1 MDSIIDFL
9 KQWDLLGFVFA
20 GLISLII
27 TLIYNAIKSL
37 VCMKRK
43 PYNISKKLVSTT
55 VYDNREEG
63 DFSITVKYRGEYY
76 NSPLT
81 LLRIRLLN
89 DGQND
94 FFFSQ
99 RCSRPI
105 CISIPD
111 IGIVDYYT
119 EADSDIQPVLKCENG
134 KYLLSW
140 SLLKVD
146 ESIDLIFVAKTSKL
160 SMSDID
166 FDIRADGLNRIK
178 SPEYRV
184 WPQLW
189 PILLASLLMGVCF
202 AIFAPSKPT
211 FLPFMSERTFWL
223 IMLAGVDLLFII
235 LVLIQRIQ
243 WLKE

>member
-1 MDSIIDFL
+1 
-9 KQWDLLGFVFA
+9 
-20 GLISLII
+20 
-27 TLIYNAIKSL
+27 
-37 VCMKRK
+37 MKRK

-63 DFSITVKYRGEYY
+63 DFSITVKYRGEYF

-134 KYLLSW
+134 KYRLSW

-146 ESIDLIFVAKTSKL
+146 ESIDIVFVAKTSKI

-166 FDIRADGLNRIK
+166 FDIRADGINRIK

-189 PILLASLLMGVCF
+189 PILIASALMGLL
-202 AIFAPSKPT
+202 ILLIPSKSMI
-211 FLPFMSERTFWL
+211 FPFMSERLFCF
-223 IMLAGVDLLFII
+223 IVVIGADLLFII
-235 LVLIQRIQ
+235 LTLIRRIQ